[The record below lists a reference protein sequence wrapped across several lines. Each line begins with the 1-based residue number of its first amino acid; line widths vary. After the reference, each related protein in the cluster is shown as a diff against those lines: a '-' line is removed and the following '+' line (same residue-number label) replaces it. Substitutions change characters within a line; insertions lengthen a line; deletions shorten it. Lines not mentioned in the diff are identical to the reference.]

1 MNHWESSTLPAFKV
15 ASLVK
20 LKAIENLK
28 HDALALANAWQQN
41 KQILDILQ
49 HYDLVMQKQEN
60 KSNVRQFSFLFGL
73 SLTLAKEYYF
83 TKTTRCK
90 ETTSYVNAGVIE
102 LGISQAELTD
112 MMTHIVTTKNIFCE
126 LI

>member
-1 MNHWESSTLPAFKV
+1 V

-20 LKAIENLK
+20 LKATENIK
-28 HDALALANAWQQN
+28 NDALALANAWQQN
-41 KQILDILQ
+41 KQILDTLQ

-60 KSNVRQFSFLFGL
+60 KGNLRQLSFLFGL

-83 TKTTRCK
+83 TKTTRCN
-90 ETTSYVNAGVIE
+90 ETTSYVNEGLIE
-102 LGISQAELTD
+102 LGMSQAELTD